1 MPTVKYV
8 GSLDVIFHS
17 APDVRVTLESVSFIP
32 GLKVNLLSLHTC
44 LLYTSDAA
52 DE

>member
-32 GLKVNLLSLHTC
+32 GLKVNLLSLHTVQFKERFI
-44 LLYTSDAA
+44 LDK
-52 DE
+52 